1 MLYPVPRG
9 HRCDPSIACHASMT
23 VQKGERERERG
34 YPRVKI
40 DGGSFSVLFAHTV
53 HGLMGCGKDVHKCGS
68 IRNIIFTVGMMI

>member
-1 MLYPVPRG
+1 M
-9 HRCDPSIACHASMT
+9 S
-23 VQKGERERERG
+23 VQKGGERGRG

-68 IRNIIFTVGMMI
+68 IRNIIFTVGMMIQGIEK

>member
-9 HRCDPSIACHASMT
+9 HRCDPSIACHASMS
-23 VQKGERERERG
+23 VQKGGERGRG

-53 HGLMGCGKDVHKCGS
+53 HGLMGCGKDVH
-68 IRNIIFTVGMMI
+68 IFTVGMMIQGIEK